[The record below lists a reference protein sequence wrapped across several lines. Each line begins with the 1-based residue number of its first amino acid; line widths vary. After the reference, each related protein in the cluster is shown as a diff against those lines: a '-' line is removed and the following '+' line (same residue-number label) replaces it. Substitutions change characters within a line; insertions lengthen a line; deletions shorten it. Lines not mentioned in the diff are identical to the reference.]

1 MLSRRTATC
10 LLPHLARDRNYDQ
23 HIGYSYQSRPMRV
36 KLHIMS
42 VYDYRPGMV
51 VISGH
56 ERTDPAPEGQG
67 VGLAPRAVDDPAAR
81 RPCPATRTVYRASE
95 PGESGSEDRV
105 QDLEHEVKRTR
116 CATGNSAIPTSSP
129 RHPNSSVRHVAMRRE
144 QGERQ
149 DSDGRGGLVIVFCD
163 AASPFLHAGAYWLL
177 CSYAWC
183 AVSSSAAIAPVPPS
197 VPGDAPRASPA
208 SCHLSAGNRPEF
220 ARSSST
226 SSAYPLTATN
236 PPQRAYRPIAWIPG
250 FSLGLDG
257 TAGSAIGGEVVLP
270 GVLGLA
276 AGAIEPLAEALGEPG
291 FEIGDDQ
298 AASTR
303 AMTRSSSL
311 GGVEKWVKR
320 RTLARVRRRPKG
332 CGRAESRPWANG
344 RG

>member
-1 MLSRRTATC
+1 MLLCLVRRVIEC
-10 LLPHLARDRNYDQ
+10 RDR
-23 HIGYSYQSRPMRV
+23 
-36 KLHIMS
+36 
-42 VYDYRPGMV
+42 
-51 VISGH
+51 
-56 ERTDPAPEGQG
+56 
-67 VGLAPRAVDDPAAR
+67 
-81 RPCPATRTVYRASE
+81 
-95 PGESGSEDRV
+95 
-105 QDLEHEVKRTR
+105 
-116 CATGNSAIPTSSP
+116 
-129 RHPNSSVRHVAMRRE
+129 
-144 QGERQ
+144 
-149 DSDGRGGLVIVFCD
+149 
-163 AASPFLHAGAYWLL
+163 
-177 CSYAWC
+177 
-183 AVSSSAAIAPVPPS
+183 SSSAER
-197 VPGDAPRASPA
+197 PRR
-208 SCHLSAGNRPEF
+208 C
-220 ARSSST
+220 SSSV
-226 SSAYPLTATN
+226 SRVLSLERRKSARIRPFLLNLKRLPLTATN